1 MDPILIFVP
10 AAAVLT
16 LLGVYGPRWQR
27 AYARR
32 RERALK
38 GMKATA
44 IAALKLDQPAKITG
58 VVSPRGELIT
68 SPISRRPCIGFKV
81 VIEGNEPVFTPSNY
95 DVTPEGRHLLVQRE
109 ACGVFTLTDGTGTAV
124 IEGPYRLGLEPV
136 WADLPPSAFA
146 RLQEKLGSAGPGD
159 ALRYTRLRF
168 QEALLMPGDRVS
180 VGGRPVMEAD
190 RAARASYR
198 ERPMVN
204 HIRGTAQEPV
214 LIIDEENSV
223 T

>member
-1 MDPILIFVP
+1 MDPTLLFIP
-10 AAAVLT
+10 AAIALT

-27 AYARR
+27 AHARR

-38 GMKATA
+38 AMKTTA

-58 VVSPRGELIT
+58 VVSPRADLIT
-68 SPISRRPCIGFKV
+68 SPISGHPCIGFKV

-124 IEGPYRLGLEPV
+124 VEGPCRLGLEPA
-136 WADLPPSAFA
+136 WADLAPSVFA
-146 RLQEKLGSAGPGD
+146 RLQEKMASAFPGD
-159 ALRYTRLRF
+159 ALRYTRLRL

-180 VGGRPVMEAD
+180 VGGRPVMETD
-190 RAARASYR
+190 PTARASYR

-214 LIIDEENSV
+214 LIIDEEAPV